1 MTVARWSAALAL
13 CGFVLLVP
21 RSAPADLGLDVSPAK
36 YEMEASAGQRQTIPI
51 TVRNTGADT
60 VHIQVSLVDFT
71 VGANG
76 QYVFLPPG
84 KNKYSMAPWV
94 SLNPREFDVAP
105 NTLTQVRVSVAVPA
119 AASGEHSV
127 IAFFQTRPTRK
138 PGGVSFSERIAAKIY
153 ELVPNTLQLSG
164 EVDDVSARTSPEGE
178 RYLVGFKN
186 TGNAHVYLNG
196 RIEVKQGSTVVER
209 IEIPKQM
216 LVERGGQR
224 IVDVVGKKLQP
235 GSYTAIALIDYGG
248 PNLSGGEKT
257 FTVR

>member
-1 MTVARWSAALAL
+1 MTVAKWSTALAVVTL
-13 CGFVLLVP
+13 ALLVP

-36 YEMEASAGQRQTIPI
+36 YEMEIPAGQSQTVPI

-76 QYVFLPPG
+76 QYQFLLPG

-94 SLNPREFDVAP
+94 SLNPREFDIQP
-105 NTLTQVRVSVAVPA
+105 NTLTQVRVSVTVPA
-119 AASGEHSV
+119 AATGEHSV

-138 PGGVSFSERIAAKIY
+138 PGGVSFSERIAAKLY

-164 EVDDVSARTSPEGE
+164 EVDDLSARPSPDGE

-196 RIEVKQGSTVVER
+196 RIEIKQGSTVVER
-209 IEIPKQM
+209 IELPKQM
-216 LVERGGQR
+216 LVERGGER
-224 IVDVVGKKLQP
+224 IVDVEGKKLGP

-248 PNLSGGEKT
+248 PNLTGGEKT